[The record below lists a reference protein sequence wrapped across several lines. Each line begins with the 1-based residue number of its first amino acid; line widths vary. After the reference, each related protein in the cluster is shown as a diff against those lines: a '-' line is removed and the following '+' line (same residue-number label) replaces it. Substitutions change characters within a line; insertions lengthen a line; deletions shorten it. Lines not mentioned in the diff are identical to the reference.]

1 METQAQPVYSTWI
14 RVKKIRLFWI
24 LALLPV
30 AVALLLMRVSP
41 YFVWLALVSLPF
53 LYIAVVITLTA
64 RLFSEEGGGYQAK
77 IHALIIDSTEF
88 SGRILDIGC
97 GSGHLAIRIAK
108 KIAKTTANPVVG
120 IDFWGDD
127 WEYSHNQ
134 CATNAQTERVSNTS
148 FQKASASKLPFEN
161 GSMGTVVSCLTFHEV
176 QDVVNKA
183 DSISEALRVL
193 APGGTFTFFDLFDD
207 PQHFSGRESIR
218 RAIAEQGGRITS
230 EKRLSEI
237 LPLPFPL
244 DTAKVLKY
252 AVLVCGE
259 KTPTV

>member
-1 METQAQPVYSTWI
+1 M
-14 RVKKIRLFWI
+14 
-24 LALLPV
+24 LPV

-41 YFVWLALVSLPF
+41 YFVWLALVALPF

-77 IHALIIDSTEF
+77 IHALIIGSTEF
-88 SGRILDIGC
+88 SGRIFDIGC
-97 GSGHLAIRIAK
+97 GSGQLAIKIAK
-108 KIAKTTANPVVG
+108 KIANPVVG
-120 IDFWGDD
+120 IDYWGDD

-134 CATNAQTERVSNTS
+134 CARNAQAEGVSNTC
-148 FQKASASKLPFEN
+148 FQKANASKLPFEN

-176 QDVVNKA
+176 QAVVNKA
-183 DSISEALRVL
+183 DSVSEALRVL
-193 APGGTFTFFDLFDD
+193 APGGKFTLFDLFDD
-207 PQHFSGRESIR
+207 TQHFSGRASIR
-218 RAIAEQGGRITS
+218 KAIAEQGGRITS

-237 LPLPFPL
+237 MPLPYPL

-259 KTPTV
+259 KK